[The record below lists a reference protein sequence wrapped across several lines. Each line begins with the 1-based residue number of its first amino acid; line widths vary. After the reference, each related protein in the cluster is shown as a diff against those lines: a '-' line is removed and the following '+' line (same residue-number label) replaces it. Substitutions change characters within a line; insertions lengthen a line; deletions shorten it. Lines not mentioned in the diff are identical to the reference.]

1 MTDDGA
7 RRFPLGLTIATA
19 ISLAIL
25 IGLGSWQLQRLHWKE
40 ALLGRVA
47 ALQAAPATSGEA
59 ALERMSAG
67 ADLDFARVRLVCPG
81 LASAPYLELFSVRD
95 GKAGSRLISAC
106 RAASGRYQSILVD
119 RGFVRDDVSAR
130 PRVNVSDLAPVEV
143 VGVLR
148 VPEPGNRF
156 SPANDAAGNRW
167 YVRDVAAMA
176 QALKVDAPAP
186 LFLMAETSSNPDWP
200 ALDPAPLPAEISNR
214 HLEYALTWFGLAAA
228 LVGVYAAM
236 LWRIFRRSGR
246 RFGEEN
252 SPIYQ
257 SSPTPQGRGRWRKR
271 KS

>member
-1 MTDDGA
+1 MTDRA
-7 RRFPLGLTIATA
+7 LRFPVGLTVATA

-25 IGLGSWQLQRLHWKE
+25 IGLGGWQLQRLHWKE
-40 ALLGRVA
+40 ALLARVA
-47 ALQAAPATSGEA
+47 ALQAAPATAGAA
-59 ALERMSAG
+59 ALERMAAG
-67 ADLDFARVRLVCPG
+67 ADLDFARIRLVCPG

-95 GKAGSRLISAC
+95 GQAGSRLISAC
-106 RAASGRYQSILVD
+106 RVAGGGYHSILVD

-148 VPEPGNRF
+148 APETGNLF
-156 SPANDAAGNRW
+156 SPANDVAANRW

-176 QALKVDAPAP
+176 KALKVDAPAP
-186 LFLMAETSSNPDWP
+186 LFLMAETSSNPDWQ

-252 SPIYQ
+252 SPIKQ
-257 SSPTPQGRGRWRKR
+257 STPTPSDRGRGRKW